1 MSEARPRA
9 KMDVENRAKQFAP
22 FAALVGLDA
31 ALMAV
36 EKVVVPK
43 SELSEEMK
51 DELDRR
57 MQKLSCGTMVKVA
70 YYKNT
75 EYVERMGMVAKIL
88 PEERILRVVD
98 EKIKFD
104 DIVGLE
110 FEGADEE

>member
-9 KMDVENRAKQFAP
+9 KMDIENRAKQFAP

-31 ALMAV
+31 VLMSV
-36 EKVVVPK
+36 EKVVEPR

-51 DELDRR
+51 EELDRR
-57 MQKLSCGTMVKVA
+57 MQKLKRGTMVKVT
-70 YYKNT
+70 YYKRT
-75 EYVERMGMVAKIL
+75 EYVERVGMVAKIF
-88 PEERILRVVD
+88 PDERMLRVVD

-110 FEGADEE
+110 FDGADEE